1 MKPVIHAV
9 FAILTVCS
17 AHAGNITVQSCPLK
31 SSLPI
36 AKYLLADPPVTN
48 DGKTVTMPY
57 LFCGALNE
65 QDIKKYCRFPDAQK
79 ATSTTILP
87 NGASCH
93 VKILSRAADGELKVK
108 IDITQPRAGL
118 MEAETGVY
126 QGQGLLLRCQTGTD
140 PKKARIVVLKFNEK
154 NG

>member
-1 MKPVIHAV
+1 MKPVIHALLTL
-9 FAILTVCS
+9 LTVCS

-36 AKYLLADPPVTN
+36 ARFLLAHQPVAS

-57 LFCGALNE
+57 MFCGALNE
-65 QDIKKYCRFPDAQK
+65 QDIQKYCKFPDAQK

-87 NGASCH
+87 NGAACH
-93 VKILSRAADGELKVK
+93 VKTLSRAADGELKVK
-108 IDITQPRAGL
+108 INITQPRAGL
-118 MEAETGVY
+118 MEAETSVY
-126 QGQGLLLRCQTGTD
+126 QGQGLLLCYQTGTD
-140 PKKARIVVLKFNEK
+140 PKKARIIVLKFNEK